1 MDRELEFFRKCL
13 MTRGINTVLESEGG
27 KTPLLDYGIRK
38 LLGRSISLTSF
49 LDLHQDINR
58 GPELVRVFDGYL
70 LSYIVL
76 VLPSDRLLIGPYTNA
91 LPSSSVIENLR
102 KAYGGKDE
110 KKQEFQHCYAMLPE
124 LEKENFLISSS
135 GVLMDTYYNGKWT
148 MRHDGVRLKEVFPF
162 IANSDEDRIKL
173 AKVYRD
179 ENLMID
185 AVINGNLAYIED
197 FPKKIKNLDVVM
209 RVPDPVRNLKNYL
222 VIMNTILR
230 KAAERGGAGI
240 LDIDKLS
247 SKFASSIESSIT
259 IEKLLNI
266 LGTMPYGYVMLV
278 RENRFSS
285 YSTIVTRALYI
296 MEEDMN
302 ATLESVSGKL
312 GVTSSWLSRC
322 LSRDTGM
329 GFSQLMM
336 KYRTDLAG
344 IKLIMTDD
352 SMEQIAYDSGFSDVS
367 YFSRVF
373 RKMKGTTPS
382 EWRRKASIR

>member
-1 MDRELEFFRKCL
+1 MERELEFFRRCL
-13 MTRGINTVLESEGG
+13 TTRGINTSLESEDGER
-27 KTPLLDYGIRK
+27 PLFDYGIRK
-38 LLGRSISLTSF
+38 ILGREISLRSF
-49 LDLHQDINR
+49 LQLHIERNQ
-58 GPELVRVFDGYL
+58 GPEIVRIFDGYL

-76 VLPSDRLLIGPYTNA
+76 VLPEERLLIGPYTNA
-91 LPSSSVIENLR
+91 LPTSSVIENLR
-102 KAYGGKDE
+102 KAYGGSDE
-110 KKQEFQHCYAMLPE
+110 DRQAFQYCYTMLPE
-124 LEKENFLISSS
+124 LEKENVLISSS

-148 MRHDGVRLKEVFPF
+148 MRHDGVKLKEVFPF
-162 IANSDEDRIKL
+162 VGDSDDERFRL
-173 AKVYRD
+173 QKVYRD

-185 AVINGNLAYIED
+185 AVMNGNLSYIEG
-197 FPKKIKNLDVVM
+197 FPNKVRNLDIVM

-230 KAAERGGAGI
+230 KAAELGGASI

-259 IEKLLNI
+259 VEKLLSV

-278 RENRFSS
+278 RENRFSR
-285 YSTIVTRALYI
+285 YSTIVTRALSI
-296 MEEDMN
+296 MEEDMGS
-302 ATLESVSGKL
+302 TLEKVADRL

-344 IKLIMTDD
+344 LKLIMSRD
-352 SMEQIAYDSGFSDVS
+352 SMETIATESGFSDVS

-373 RKMKGTTPS
+373 RKMKGMTPS
-382 EWRRKASIR
+382 EWRGKAPIG